1 MRGEQNISEKEY
13 NEKQVEE
20 VEEQGIAILNIINQ
34 LCIENGL
41 ISEEEYTRIDSI
53 LK

>member
-20 VEEQGIAILNIINQ
+20 QEIAILNIINQ

-41 ISEEEYTRIDSI
+41 ISEEEYILIDSI